1 MAIIDANIV
10 LRYVLNDH
18 EELSLK
24 ATNIIENQF
33 VILPVEAACEV
44 VYVLLKVYHADRVEI
59 GQILTALINEN
70 LISVEKPDILLEA
83 LDFFSMTTFDFVDCL
98 LWAYNKIDKQAVL
111 TFDIK
116 LKKRLQNNS
125 GN

>member
-1 MAIIDANIV
+1 MAIIDANII

-24 ATNIIENQF
+24 ATNIIEHTF
-33 VILPVEAACEV
+33 VVLPVEAACEV
-44 VYVLLKVYHADRVEI
+44 VYVLLKVYHADRAEI
-59 GQILTALINEN
+59 GLILTALINEN

-83 LDFFSMTTFDFVDCL
+83 LHFFSVTKFDFVDCL
-98 LWAYNKIDKQAVL
+98 LWAYNQIDKQTVL
-111 TFDIK
+111 TFDVK
-116 LKKRLQNNS
+116 LKKRLQNYS